1 MRRCSDMKKEKGF
14 GETEE
19 RAHEEF
25 TISGGKKQ
33 NRSNRRVGVDSYW
46 KQYQNI
52 FPKYF
57 WGDDTRLASIVVSGA
72 SGSTVRDVNGR
83 IFIDLTSQWA
93 TNNLGNVNPE
103 ILDTA
108 IDALKRYGFLIY
120 FMNPHVPMIEL
131 GKKLLSISPS
141 GNLKRVFLELSG
153 TGAAEAAVKFAVETS
168 KRPQI
173 LSFMGQYHGL
183 SIGAGVIGSL
193 SASERRY
200 WEAYQGGV
208 VHVPYPFPY
217 RRHPGMSEDEF
228 GEHILGHIE
237 NQVLRYVAAPDRIAG
252 VIFEPVACEAGVWIP
267 PANFVRGLR
276 KLCDEHGWLFIADE
290 VETGLGR
297 TGKMWAIEH
306 FNVSP
311 DLLVIGKALSGGLL
325 PISAVLGTE
334 KTLGRETVAAGTT
347 FGGMPAACAA
357 GIKTIELLTRDRLV
371 EKSERLG
378 KEALKRLK
386 ELEALDS
393 IGEVRGL
400 GLCLGIEI
408 VKDKGTGIPDPGL
421 TRKVFFEC
429 VRNGTIPLYNYG
441 DHVLR
446 IEPPLTIEKDTLDRA
461 LSTME
466 DALRRFSR

>member
-1 MRRCSDMKKEKGF
+1 MNREKHF
-14 GETEE
+14 RETED
-19 RAHEEF
+19 RTQAD
-25 TISGGKKQ
+25 SAAPGGMKQ
-33 NRSNRRVGVDSYW
+33 SRLGGRTGPDSYW
-46 KQYQNI
+46 KQYRNI

-57 WGDDTRLASIVVSGA
+57 WGDSTRLASIVISSA
-72 SGSTVRDVNGR
+72 SGSTVTDVEGHS
-83 IFIDLTSQWA
+83 FIDLTSQWA
-93 TNNLGNVNPE
+93 TNNVGNANPE
-103 ILDTA
+103 ILDAA
-108 IDALKRYGFLIY
+108 IETLKQYGFLIY

-131 GKKLLSISPS
+131 GKRLLSVSPS
-141 GNLKRVFLELSG
+141 KKLKRVFLELSG

-168 KRPQI
+168 KRPMI

-193 SASERRY
+193 SSSERRY
-200 WEAYQGGV
+200 WESYQGGA

-217 RRHPGMSEDEF
+217 RRHPGMSETEF
-228 GEHILGHIE
+228 GEHLLEHIE

-252 VIFEPVACEAGVWIP
+252 VIFEPVACEAGIWIP
-267 PANFVRGLR
+267 PANFVSGLR
-276 KLCDEHGWLFIADE
+276 KLCDEHGWIFIADE

-334 KTLGRETVAAGTT
+334 NILGGKTVAAGTT

-357 GIKTIELLTRDRLV
+357 GVKTLELLKRDKVV
-371 EKSERLG
+371 EKSARLG
-378 KEALKRLK
+378 REVLKRLK
-386 ELEALDS
+386 ELEVLDNV
-393 IGEVRGL
+393 GEVRGL

-408 VKDKGTGIPDPGL
+408 VKDKRTAKPNPDL

-446 IEPPLTIEKDTLDRA
+446 IEPPLTIEKEMLDRA

-466 DALRRFSR
+466 DALRRFGK